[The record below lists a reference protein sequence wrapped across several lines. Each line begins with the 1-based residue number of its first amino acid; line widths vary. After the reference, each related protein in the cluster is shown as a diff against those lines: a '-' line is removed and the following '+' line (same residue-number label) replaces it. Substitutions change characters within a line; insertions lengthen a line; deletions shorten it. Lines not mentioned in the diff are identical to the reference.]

1 MDFGIPADHN
11 DLAVLARDIVS
22 RRAWSPAGFDEELW
36 RELGKAG
43 VLSAALP
50 ASAGGSELGLL
61 GHCVVLTEIG
71 RALAPAPYLS
81 SILLGAGTIAAFGT
95 AAQRQRWA
103 EPAARGD
110 MLLAAA
116 PELLAAAPDGSGRA
130 ECDADGEWIVSGVW
144 DAVPGAPWAEE
155 ILATAAGHVFVVARG
170 AARVEPQELTD
181 GVTAGRVTLENVPV
195 PPGRVIGGNDTAAWL
210 AASATVGVCAHQ
222 LGVCER
228 AVEMTAEHART
239 RIAFG
244 RPIGTFQAVG
254 QRLADAWIDLE
265 AIRLSLWQAAW
276 LLSVGRPAETELS
289 TAKFWAADAGHRIAH
304 TAVHIHGGIGIDV
317 SYPLHRYF
325 AAAKVNEFRL
335 GTATDHLL
343 RIGAALAP
351 QP

>member
-1 MDFGIPADHN
+1 MDFGIPPDHN

-22 RRAWSPAGFDEELW
+22 GHTWSPAGFDPELW

-50 ASAGGSELGLL
+50 ASCGGSDLGLL

-71 RALAPAPYLS
+71 RALAPAPYLA

-95 AAQRQRWA
+95 PEQLQRWA
-103 EPAARGD
+103 EPAARGET
-110 MLLAAA
+110 LLAAGVA
-116 PELLAAAPDGSGRA
+116 NGAGRA
-130 ECDADGEWIVSGVW
+130 ERDAGGGWIVSGTW
-144 DAVPGAPWAEE
+144 DAVPGAPWADE
-155 ILATAAGHVFVVARG
+155 ILVPAAGHVFVVARG
-170 AARVEPQELTD
+170 DVLVEPQELTD
-181 GVTAGRVTLENVPV
+181 GVTAGRVTLEETPV
-195 PPGRVIGGNDTAAWL
+195 PQARVLSGNDPARWL
-210 AASATVGVCAHQ
+210 TASATVGVCAHQ

-276 LLSVGRPAETELS
+276 LLSEGRPAETEIS

-304 TAVHIHGGIGIDV
+304 TAVHIHGGIGIDI

-343 RIGAALAP
+343 RIGAALSH
-351 QP
+351 QH

>member
-1 MDFGIPADHN
+1 MDLTIPADHN
-11 DLAVLARDIVS
+11 DLAALARDIVTA
-22 RRAWSPAGFDEELW
+22 RVWSGSGHDPELW
-36 RELGKAG
+36 SELGKAG
-43 VLSAALP
+43 VLTAALP
-50 ASAGGSELGLL
+50 ESVGGSGLGLL
-61 GHCVVLTEIG
+61 GHCVALTEIG
-71 RALAPAPYLS
+71 RALAPAPYLA
-81 SILLGAGTIAAFGT
+81 SILLGAGTIAASGT
-95 AAQRQRWA
+95 AEQRHRWA

-110 MLLAAA
+110 L
-116 PELLAAAPDGSGRA
+116 LLAAAPDGAGLAAR
-130 ECDADGEWIVSGVW
+130 DAGGGWIVSGTW

-155 ILATAAGHVFVVARG
+155 FVIPAGGQVLVVPRSL
-170 AARVEPQELTD
+170 ARVEPQELTD
-181 GVTAGRVTLENVPV
+181 GVTAGRVTLEDVLVTPD
-195 PPGRVIGGNDTAAWL
+195 RVLGGNDPARWLTAA
-210 AASATVGVCAHQ
+210 ATVGVCAHQ

-276 LLSVGRPAETELS
+276 LLSEGRPAEMEIS

-343 RIGAALAP
+343 RIGTALSH